1 METSASPPKHHFPLL
16 FRSSPPALAR
26 WRADPDGARRGNK
39 TAARHRR
46 LVAFKVVFLEPG
58 YRGVGGGEGLD
69 VLAVANLL
77 AVLTPEGGFWKPGKI
92 GKFAISVGTTVYEAR
107 CRRVAPKRLLG
118 SKYDGCSAKPI
129 CLLRF
134 TCA

>member
-1 METSASPPKHHFPLL
+1 METSASPPKHHFSLL

-26 WRADPDGARRGNK
+26 WRADPDGAGRGNK

-46 LVAFKVVFLEPG
+46 MVAFKVVFLEPG
-58 YRGVGGGEGLD
+58 FRGVGGGEGLD
-69 VLAVANLL
+69 VL
-77 AVLTPEGGFWKPGKI
+77 EGGFWKPGKI

-118 SKYDGCSAKPI
+118 TKYDGCSAKPI

-134 TCA
+134 TC